1 VPEELGHEDRRPCGK
16 YDLVS
21 IEFLA
26 GHDECDVM
34 PRPAPQE
41 LADVLGEIGGW
52 DGELIFLKLRSS
64 SDSK

>member
-1 VPEELGHEDRRPCGK
+1 VPKELGHEDKRPCGK

-34 PRPAPQE
+34 PRLAPLE
-41 LADVLGEIGGW
+41 LTDVLGEIGGW
-52 DGELIFLKLRSS
+52 DGEFFNL
-64 SDSK
+64 